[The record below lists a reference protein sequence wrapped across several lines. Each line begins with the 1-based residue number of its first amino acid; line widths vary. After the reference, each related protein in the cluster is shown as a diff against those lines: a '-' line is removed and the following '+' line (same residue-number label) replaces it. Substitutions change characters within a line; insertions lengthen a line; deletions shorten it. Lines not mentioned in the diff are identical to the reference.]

1 MKRLML
7 VAMSLLV
14 LMLFSCANGSD
25 DALSG
30 GNGTGG
36 GQSGSFNAG
45 WYKYNDGTTTMYL
58 KYDASKKLEN
68 AGDNRGAFDT
78 SRINNV
84 LKTSHTYDNVKNY
97 LTYYSDE
104 FDYTKPDWTKPQFD
118 LKFDGFVMKG
128 GATYDESTK
137 TITLRNINDGFDIKT
152 KIYRRNTQE
161 VINTSCVDDNR
172 LMLQRGW
179 MDRDGLTQQ
188 NFSNFF
194 DVNSQKSVIYMVNV
208 GAEKNFKL
216 NLFQEFYDCNG
227 NETNNATNN
236 VWALEGVTVKVLAVN

>member
-7 VAMSLLV
+7 VAVSLLALV
-14 LMLFSCANGSD
+14 LSSCANGSD

-30 GNGTGG
+30 GSGNSTGG
-36 GQSGSFNAG
+36 GQSGSFSAG

-58 KYDASKKLEN
+58 KYDASKELEK
-68 AGDNRGAFDT
+68 AGNGTGAYPT
-78 SRINNV
+78 NQLNV

-128 GATYDESTK
+128 GATYDEATK

-152 KIYRRNTQE
+152 KADVTA
-161 VINTSCVDDNR
+161 V
-172 LMLQRGW
+172 L
-179 MDRDGLTQQ
+179 DG
-188 NFSNFF
+188 
-194 DVNSQKSVIYMVNV
+194 
-208 GAEKNFKL
+208 
-216 NLFQEFYDCNG
+216 
-227 NETNNATNN
+227 
-236 VWALEGVTVKVLAVN
+236 